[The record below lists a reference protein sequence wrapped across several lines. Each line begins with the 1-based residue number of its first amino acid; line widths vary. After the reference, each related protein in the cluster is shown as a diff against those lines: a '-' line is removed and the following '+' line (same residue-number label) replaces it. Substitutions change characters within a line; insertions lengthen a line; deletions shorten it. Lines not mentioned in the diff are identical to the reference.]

1 MIHRLKECVQNEEG
15 ATLVEYSFLAVFI
28 GGAVL
33 AFFIDVNQAIID
45 LFPEIWEALSD
56 SGFSPFAN

>member
-15 ATLVEYSFLAVFI
+15 ATLVEYSFLAAFI
-28 GGAVL
+28 GGVVL
-33 AFFIDVNQAIID
+33 TFFIDVNQAIID

-56 SGFSPFAN
+56 Y